1 MAPETNNP
9 NHVIGDI
16 FRRLAACRES
26 LGEDSLVK
34 VAAAVRVALGTA
46 VLQEAERRAAAL
58 AERTGPRPRDV
69 RVTAWARRTGG
80 DPYDVGDDLP

>member
-1 MAPETNNP
+1 MAPDTHDP
-9 NHVIGDI
+9 DRIIGDI
-16 FRRLAACRES
+16 FCRLSRCRES

-34 VAAAVRVALGTA
+34 VAAAVRVALGAA
-46 VLQEAERRAAAL
+46 VLEEAERRAAAL